1 MSTRISSDILRIEKD
16 NEISTFV
23 GRYHLNAPGPGIDT
37 KYNNDPQ
44 VRLQKFGANMRTNMV
59 GIEEELM
66 CRVKH
71 LSRDYLDIDDYKKD
85 CVVSEKKRYG
95 DSVDSPVLDSR
106 SELPAWTYRGLDQHY
121 DRFEHVWINP
131 QNNVE
136 RNFNHNIQTRLM
148 EKESITDKSSCLLSY
163 W

>member
-1 MSTRISSDILRIEKD
+1 MTTRISDDMSRIQKS
-16 NEISTFV
+16 NEISTFC
-23 GRYHLNAPGPGIDT
+23 GRYHLNTPGPGIHT

-44 VRLQKFGANMRTNMV
+44 VRLQKFGANMRTNV
-59 GIEEELM
+59 IGLEDELM

-71 LSRDYLDIDDYKKD
+71 LSRDYLDIDDYTKNG
-85 CVVSEKKRYG
+85 VSSKEKYYG
-95 DSVDSPVLDSR
+95 DSDDSPVLDSR
-106 SELPAWTYRGLDQHY
+106 TELPAWTFRGLDQQY

-131 QNNVE
+131 QNSVE

-148 EKESITDKSSCLLSY
+148 EKESITDKSSSLLSY